1 MIIVQVLLVA
11 RSSLSD
17 CLWKQKGLT
26 VGEGEAIGFK
36 KKTGK
41 VKICQDGKIKV
52 KTEKLVKF
60 TIACNGM
67 YFLTCLNSLHWT

>member
-1 MIIVQVLLVA
+1 MPFIQVLMLA

-36 KKTGK
+36 KKSGK

-52 KTEKLVKF
+52 KKEKLVKF

-67 YFLTCLNSLHWT
+67 YLFKMPE